1 MAPTDLQAMPDDQ
14 LTRCRAGVIDG
25 DCQSAV
31 SAAHSGTATNP
42 AQINTAATRITFNAA
57 ITRPTRLG
65 CSWCFPDGLL
75 QRATLGLFYVG
86 T

>member
-1 MAPTDLQAMPDDQ
+1 
-14 LTRCRAGVIDG
+14 
-25 DCQSAV
+25 
-31 SAAHSGTATNP
+31 
-42 AQINTAATRITFNAA
+42 
-57 ITRPTRLG
+57 LG